1 MESALGATAYHT
13 RPLRIL
19 CNPALDPL
27 AAGRKQLR
35 KTWHFFM
42 YSHFS
47 SRCVLCTKAHPL
59 PKHSSVVL
67 TCLLNK
73 TAAVHFCLHFAS
85 FVKSAFWNQNG
96 VEHVVASAPG
106 AGLGCSE
113 EEKAG
118 LGVHLLPP
126 LPFCRASGWAEKR
139 EEEQEQPWW
148 SKGTGWCQVWCPPED
163 LAEARNG
170 AAAPCFFKPCAVASN
185 SRFATWAPAG
195 SLHAP
200 LYFHTSGLALCCLSP
215 SACRLAAAGR
225 RASSRRAAVRTAATV
240 TNTAWTASPVT
251 PSLTRDAREQMLGLT
266 VRFSDVSHISSELGA
281 VATAVCKHCNASI
294 RLGKESIFLTWS
306 FLSHP

>member
-1 MESALGATAYHT
+1 MFIFCPNFLFVGPRGEQK
-13 RPLRIL
+13 R
-19 CNPALDPL
+19 
-27 AAGRKQLR
+27 GRR
-35 KTWHFFM
+35 
-42 YSHFS
+42 SRS
-47 SRCVLCTKAHPL
+47 SPGEAKAQGGVRSGVLLKII
-59 PKHSSVVL
+59 S
-67 TCLLNK
+67 
-73 TAAVHFCLHFAS
+73 
-85 FVKSAFWNQNG
+85 
-96 VEHVVASAPG
+96 
-106 AGLGCSE
+106 
-113 EEKAG
+113 
-118 LGVHLLPP
+118 
-126 LPFCRASGWAEKR
+126 
-139 EEEQEQPWW
+139 
-148 SKGTGWCQVWCPPED
+148 
-163 LAEARNG
+163 EARNG

-200 LYFHTSGLALCCLSP
+200 LYFRTSGLALCCLSP

-294 RLGKESIFLTWS
+294 RPGKESIFLTWS